1 MGLKKGRRGKQ
12 LVRGIVQPFNSVET
26 RRGNATGEHFA
37 ERISREK
44 QRGRRTSIIAV
55 ILLNER
61 CTRLEI
67 QVSRARREEKDD
79 EAFYQT
85 EKKKKKN
92 TNDFQFYRIDL
103 HLPSLSSSRSF
114 VFVVVIGTFQPP
126 PPPRSRNRS
135 SKLISLLLHLLLL
148 LEIRWGAARNGAVIH
163 LAVVIRP

>member
-85 EKKKKKN
+85 EKKKKKIPTISN
-92 TNDFQFYRIDL
+92 FIGSIFTSHRCPPLVLSSSWSSSGPSNLL
-103 HLPSLSSSRSF
+103 HLPDPETVRRS
-114 VFVVVIGTFQPP
+114 
-126 PPPRSRNRS
+126 
-135 SKLISLLLHLLLL
+135 
-148 LEIRWGAARNGAVIH
+148 
-163 LAVVIRP
+163 